1 MTEKRRSIGLS
12 AVRADGWFE
21 RLGEGSPNFRQLCEV
36 VGERFVAFSVIAGVR
51 IMALTIDRQ
60 APDATLVDFGVGD
73 DDAEQ
78 RLPLGEFRRRLVSA
92 LLEDDPLA
100 TDLPDDPK
108 PEEVQSFI
116 GFRYVLLAPIFGL
129 RLVELR
135 VGGGEPAYIVVNL
148 GGATDEL
155 PVEDFRDIIRERIR
169 AELARA
175 RPQSPFSIDLAAIP
189 EAERAVRAGDYD
201 LVVKLLGA
209 WPGPLSLL
217 LRTAEGQR
225 LAPDVRATLA
235 RSLGYLGSAYVK
247 KGRFDWAEEVM
258 RLGIQWAQDGP
269 AAGDLF
275 RRMGESCVVRGRYG
289 EAIGLLRRA
298 VSLGAANR
306 DVLPLL
312 ARSYAERERWVAA
325 AVCAEEAISLGSEVE
340 DMQAILDQATQTLGA
355 PWVKLRQTLPSPTTM
370 TATIPAPAMDHDA
383 ERNGDG

>member
-1 MTEKRRSIGLS
+1 VTANRRAIRLD

-21 RLGEGSPNFRQLCEV
+21 RLGEGSPNFQQLCDV

-51 IMALTIDRQ
+51 ISALTIDRQ
-60 APDATLVDFGVGD
+60 APDATLVDFIVGED
-73 DDAEQ
+73 EGEQ

-92 LLEDDPLA
+92 LLDDEPVPE
-100 TDLPDDPK
+100 DLPDDPDA
-108 PEEVQSFI
+108 EEIQAFI

-135 VGGGEPAYIVVNL
+135 IGGGRPAYMVVNL
-148 GGATDEL
+148 GGAVDEL
-155 PVEDFRDIIRERIR
+155 PVEDFREIVRERIR
-169 AELARA
+169 AELARS
-175 RPQSPFSIDLAAIP
+175 RPASPFSIDLAAIP
-189 EAERAVRAGDYD
+189 DAERAMRDEDYE

-217 LRTAEGQR
+217 LRTTEGQR
-225 LAPDVRATLA
+225 LGPDVRATLA
-235 RSLGYLGSAYVK
+235 RSLGYLGTAYVH

-275 RRMGESCVVRGRYG
+275 RRMGQACVVRGRYG

-298 VSLGAANR
+298 VSLGAQSR

-325 AVCAEEAISLGSEVE
+325 AVCAEESLSLGADEE
-340 DMQAILDQATQTLGA
+340 DMEEVLERAAEVLGDA
-355 PWVKLRQTLPSPTTM
+355 WLKFR
-370 TATIPAPAMDHDA
+370 AEIPAPTSASPTVPA
-383 ERNGDG
+383 PKPPE

>member
-1 MTEKRRSIGLS
+1 MTEKRRAIRLD

-51 IMALTIDRQ
+51 ITALTIDRQ

-73 DDAEQ
+73 EESEQ

-92 LLEDDPLA
+92 LLEDDPGPA
-100 TDLPDDPK
+100 DLGEDPT

-135 VGGGEPAYIVVNL
+135 VGGGEAPYIVVNL

-169 AELARA
+169 AEQVRA

-189 EAERAVRAGDYD
+189 EAERAIRAGDFD

-225 LAPDVRATLA
+225 LGPDVRATLA

-275 RRMGESCVVRGRYG
+275 RRMGESCVVRGRFG

-312 ARSYAERERWVAA
+312 ARSYGERERWVAA
-325 AVCAEEAISLGSEVE
+325 AVCAEEAMSLGSEPE
-340 DMQAILDQATQTLGA
+340 DMQEIIERAAERLGT
-355 PWVKLRQTLPSPTTM
+355 PWKKLRDILPSPTTM
-370 TATIPAPAMDHDA
+370 TATIPAPPIDPD
-383 ERNGDG
+383 GDG